1 MFALFKWVE
10 LFASWKEFAAGFGV
24 TVLVSFIALVATL
37 VISVT
42 AGLIRCS
49 GNKIIRAFLLGFINF
64 FQNTPLVVQL
74 FFMYN
79 VLPRFGLMLSPF
91 ACGCLGLSLYTGA
104 CCLGL
109 SLYTGA
115 FGASIVESAINAV
128 PPGQKEA
135 AYSQG
140 MNYMETMVYIILPQA
155 VKIALPPLTNQA
167 VNLIKNSSVLEMI
180 AGGDLMYHAD
190 SWASDTQYYGPS
202 FVVTGLL
209 YLSLC
214 LPLSKLAERLQK
226 KAARK

>member
-104 CCLGL
+104 
-109 SLYTGA
+109 

-128 PPGQKEA
+128 PPGQREA

-226 KAARK
+226 KAAGK

>member
-91 ACGCLGLSLYTGA
+91 ACG
-104 CCLGL
+104 CLGL

>member
-1 MFALFKWVE
+1 MFALFKWEE
-10 LFASWKEFAAGFGV
+10 LFTDWKEFAAGFGV
-24 TVLVSFIALVATL
+24 TVLVSLISLTAMLVL
-37 VISVT
+37 SVT
-42 AGLIRCS
+42 AGVIRTS
-49 GNKIIRAFLLGFINF
+49 GSRIVKTFLLGFIDF

-79 VLPRFGLMLSPF
+79 VLPRMGLMLSPF
-91 ACGCLGLSLYTGA
+91 ACG
-104 CCLGL
+104 CLGL

-128 PPGQKEA
+128 PQGQKEA

-140 MNYMETMVYIILPQA
+140 MNYIQTMFYIILPQA

-167 VNLIKNSSVLEMI
+167 VNLIKNSSLLEMI

-209 YLSLC
+209 YLALC
-214 LPLSKLAERLQK
+214 LPLSKIAEHLQK
-226 KAARK
+226 KAAAV

>member
-10 LFASWKEFAAGFGV
+10 LFTSWEDFAAGFGV
-24 TVLVSFIALVATL
+24 TVLVSFIALIATL
-37 VISVT
+37 AISVVL
-42 AGLIRCS
+42 GLARCS
-49 GNKIIRAFLLGFINF
+49 GNRIVKAFLLGFINF

-91 ACGCLGLSLYTGA
+91 ACGCLGLSLYTG
-104 CCLGL
+104 
-109 SLYTGA
+109 S

-128 PPGQKEA
+128 PAGQKEA

-140 MNYMETMVYIILPQA
+140 MNYMTTMVYIILPQA

-202 FVVTGLL
+202 FIVTGAL
-209 YLSLC
+209 YLALC
-214 LPLSKLAERLQK
+214 LPLSKFAEHLQK
-226 KAARK
+226 KAAEK